1 MAIKWTTLRTAGAL
15 ALACSAGA
23 AALAPAAYAQANCE
37 TYGKLA
43 LGQQKLNEANKC
55 GFSGAEWSSDLK
67 AHVAWCS
74 GVGPDEWK
82 VQLQTREQQLSECKS
97 K

>member
-1 MAIKWTTLRTAGAL
+1 MSILRTTAAFGVAL
-15 ALACSAGA
+15 FAGA
-23 AALAPAAYAQANCE
+23 AVLAPAANAQANCE

-67 AHVAWCS
+67 AHIAWCS

-82 VQLQTREQQLSECKS
+82 VQLQTREQQLAACKS